1 MHPEMYPENPNTTK
15 RRSREKKE
23 RLEKE
28 EERAMLKRIRKE
40 ELLGKLLTHNNFAIY
55 NIFSGFEGSGVI
67 EQERDD
73 AIERAE
79 RGE

>member
-28 EERAMLKRIRKE
+28 EERAEKDKERRAARK
-40 ELLGKLLTHNNFAIY
+40 
-55 NIFSGFEGSGVI
+55 VI